1 MNNLDNEIDSLR
13 LHGWTLIKSNTHE
26 NVLPVFK
33 NFGPVIQTAEV
44 CPKIDS
50 RAAVNTVN
58 EMELH
63 TDHPRARWISW
74 ECIRQSS
81 EGGYS
86 LLKDTYLALKNIPS
100 NTLNELTKV
109 LINTHHK
116 VFNDDLE
123 TYPVLRE
130 DGDKSNWVYYTP
142 WFDKNTG
149 NKAIEEFLLEI
160 EKCPLTKIRLKP
172 GDILIIDNGR
182 MLHGRTAIGGDQ
194 NRLLIRRWIASPF
207 DKFLK

>member
-26 NVLPVFK
+26 NVLSVFK

-100 NTLNELTKV
+100 NTLEELTKV
-109 LINTHHK
+109 FINTHHK

-142 WFDKNTG
+142 WFDRNSG
-149 NKAIEEFLLEI
+149 NKAREAFLLEI
-160 EKCPLTKIRLKP
+160 DKCPVIKIRLQP
-172 GDILIIDNGR
+172 GDILLIDNGR
-182 MLHGRTAIGGDQ
+182 MLHGRTSIGGDQ

>member
-26 NVLPVFK
+26 NVLSVFK

-44 CPKIDS
+44 CPKNNS

-100 NTLNELTKV
+100 NTLEELTKV
-109 LINTHHK
+109 FINTHHK

-142 WFDKNTG
+142 WFDRNSV
-149 NKAIEEFLLEI
+149 NKAREAFLLEI
-160 EKCPLTKIRLKP
+160 DKCPVIKIRLQP
-172 GDILIIDNGR
+172 SDILLIDNGR